1 MLTNVM
7 KKAYLNKVYNALPIR
22 LTSEWRMKIAC
33 QFALESDFGRSRLA
47 VSSNNHC
54 GMKVPVLRVTTA
66 TNISSYDVG
75 SFASYDSFES
85 CLSDYLIWLAYNK
98 VNSYSQWE
106 KSLRI
111 YCPESDYYNRI
122 NSIYKQFK
130 K

>member
-7 KKAYLNKVYNALPIR
+7 KKAYLNKVYYALPIR
-22 LTSEWRMKIAC
+22 LTPEWRMKIAC

-54 GMKVPVLRVTTA
+54 GMKVPALRVSTT
-66 TNISSYDVG
+66 TSSTLDVG

-85 CLSDYLIWLAYNK
+85 CLVDFLIWLAYNK
-98 VNSYSQWE
+98 VNTYSQWE
-106 KSLRI
+106 KSLKV
-111 YCPESDYYNRI
+111 YCPEADYYARI